1 MALRA
6 PRLASR
12 PLAAPRRSRPSRPH
26 RIAAAAAATP
36 LPDPRAASLA
46 DYASLKARLASRA
59 RQTGAGLA
67 RYLFLTV
74 SAPAAA
80 ATLVGTAAGSAYL
93 ALLFR
98 DVDALDVDTPVPVM
112 AAREVE
118 GAPLRAAAL
127 AVAGL
132 ATGLKPRLL
141 LYVALGAA
149 YGAYNAANPGDP
161 LPLTVAGG
169 AALGFG
175 SYKGP
180 LLVELYDA
188 LRPRLDPDAGLTQQR
203 PVLDLP
209 DVETYRPGRGRG
221 EEGGG

>member
-1 MALRA
+1 MRRA
-6 PRLASR
+6 AAS
-12 PLAAPRRSRPSRPH
+12 AAPQ
-26 RIAAAAAATP
+26 A
-36 LPDPRAASLA
+36 DPREASLA
-46 DYASLKARLASRA
+46 DYAALKARLASRA

-67 RYLFLTV
+67 LYLFLTV

-80 ATLVGTAAGSAYL
+80 ATLAGTAAGSAYL

-98 DVDALDVDTPVPVM
+98 DIDSVTVDTPVPVM
-112 AAREVE
+112 AARQVE

-127 AVAGL
+127 AAAGL

-141 LYVALGAA
+141 VYAALGAA
-149 YGAYNAANPGDP
+149 FGAYNWANPGDP
-161 LPLTVAGG
+161 LPLAVAGG

-180 LLVELYDA
+180 LLYELYDA
-188 LRPRLDPDAGLTQQR
+188 LRPRVDPDAGLTRER

-209 DVETYRPGRGRG
+209 EVETYRPGRER
-221 EEGGG
+221 EGGGGG